1 MESKLCLPILSNSFL
16 FLIFPTYFCKICIN
30 VIFSHVPRLSEASS
44 LEAFKPY
51 FYISCFFYVCYIPC
65 LSYLACCN
73 HWKQSSCNFLHSP
86 VTSFPLGRNTAP
98 TSSTLFSSTL
108 KLQYTSFTSFAWK
121 NTVLSHTACE
131 DKSMV
136 LPKIEPSFTPKITLL
151 WRKIPRVQWYDLDWI
166 LLVGDLHVIG
176 LRCGS
181 GSTGNIWFRPV
192 SNDSNQMLY
201 QEIHF
206 HKEKVSHDSWYRLK
220 HWKCWLRAVK

>member
-1 MESKLCLPILSNSFL
+1 MCLDCLKRLPLRLSNHISTFLVSSTCATYPAYLTLPVVITESKAP
-16 FLIFPTYFCKICIN
+16 
-30 VIFSHVPRLSEASS
+30 VIFSILLLLR
-44 LEAFKPY
+44 
-51 FYISCFFYVCYIPC
+51 
-65 LSYLACCN
+65 
-73 HWKQSSCNFLHSP
+73 FLLVVILP
-86 VTSFPLGRNTAP
+86 P
-98 TSSTLFSSTL
+98 TSSTL
-108 KLQYTSFTSFAWK
+108 KLQCTSFTSFAWK

-176 LRCGS
+176 LRAGFGS

-192 SNDSNQMLY
+192 SNFSNQMLY
-201 QEIHF
+201 QAIHF

-220 HWKCWLRAVK
+220 HWKCWLQAVK